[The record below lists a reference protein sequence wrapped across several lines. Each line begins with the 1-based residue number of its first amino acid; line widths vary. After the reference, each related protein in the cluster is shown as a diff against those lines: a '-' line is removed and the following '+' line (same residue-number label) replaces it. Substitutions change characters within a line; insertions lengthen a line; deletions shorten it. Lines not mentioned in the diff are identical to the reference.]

1 MRTELLLRVLSFPV
15 HRTLFAGCMFPLS
28 RRYYAANT
36 VSLPREVEQI
46 WGCGGPLNGV
56 CALHHYCTVTRLN
69 PESYRYAARIGTRA
83 VRSFGPLISLFRRR
97 RVREHVQ
104 PGESTLLRDSW
115 IAPI

>member
-1 MRTELLLRVLSFPV
+1 MITVYPFSRRARHYDANNGPDTRPLSRISPNAQARSRSVYIILSSHTPRAPRGV
-15 HRTLFAGCMFPLS
+15 HVCACVCSMS

-69 PESYRYAARIGTRA
+69 PESYKYVA
-83 VRSFGPLISLFRRR
+83 L
-97 RVREHVQ
+97 
-104 PGESTLLRDSW
+104 
-115 IAPI
+115 

>member
-1 MRTELLLRVLSFPV
+1 MHKLGLGLCVYYPTPRAHPAHISRRACVCS
-15 HRTLFAGCMFPLS
+15 MS

-69 PESYRYAARIGTRA
+69 PESYRY
-83 VRSFGPLISLFRRR
+83 
-97 RVREHVQ
+97 
-104 PGESTLLRDSW
+104 GEL
-115 IAPI
+115 

>member
-1 MRTELLLRVLSFPV
+1 M
-15 HRTLFAGCMFPLS
+15 S

-69 PESYRYAARIGTRA
+69 PESYRYAA
-83 VRSFGPLISLFRRR
+83 L
-97 RVREHVQ
+97 
-104 PGESTLLRDSW
+104 
-115 IAPI
+115 

>member
-1 MRTELLLRVLSFPV
+1 
-15 HRTLFAGCMFPLS
+15 MFSLS

-69 PESYRYAARIGTRA
+69 PESYRYVAARYIALYARCT
-83 VRSFGPLISLFRRR
+83 VLRSINFIISQTSR
-97 RVREHVQ
+97 
-104 PGESTLLRDSW
+104 
-115 IAPI
+115 